1 MVLQSQR
8 QGSVEYRNLFSAG
21 ILSQKCLPIMKRVKF
36 QKCRS
41 REVKQVDALQPE
53 TTCSPSA
60 VDGLGHSMLHGGRT
74 HTRGKHQHFSK
85 KKSEKEPFTGLGLQL
100 GNLGEGPEKLG
111 FVLDWTLLESREDS
125 LPDHLGSSYLEVG
138 QTKARIELKTG
149 KN

>member
-1 MVLQSQR
+1 MVLQSKR

-36 QKCRS
+36 QNCRS
-41 REVKQVDALQPE
+41 REVKHVDALQPE

-60 VDGLGHSMLHGGRT
+60 ADGLGLYSMLHGRRM

-100 GNLGEGPEKLG
+100 GNLGEGLEKLG
-111 FVLDWTLLESREDS
+111 FVLDWMLLESRDDS
-125 LPDHLGSSYLEVG
+125 MPDHLGSSYLEVG
-138 QTKARIELKTG
+138 
-149 KN
+149 